1 MVRRELA
8 LLKLENME
16 NQLIEIQDLQVGDE
30 IMISCQ
36 SYFKYLKVLTP
47 PTLSKTKKIWRTQQ
61 PAYTNFK
68 CTTRQEQVVR
78 YSYTDRN
85 GNIVNRMAKEW
96 IVSPEDHNMRIS
108 QDLND
113 RQIWLVKRETI

>member
-1 MVRRELA
+1 MVRRGPA

-47 PTLSKTKKIWRTQQ
+47 PTMSKTKTSWRTKQ
-61 PAYTNFK
+61 PLHANFR
-68 CTTRQEQVVR
+68 CTTRQDVVTT
-78 YSYTDRN
+78 YSYTDSK
-85 GNIVNRMAKEW
+85 GVVHNRVSKTW
-96 IVSPEDHNMRIS
+96 IPSADGHNLRVSV
-108 QDLND
+108 DLNE

>member
-1 MVRRELA
+1 
-8 LLKLENME
+8 ME

-47 PTLSKTKKIWRTQQ
+47 PTMSKTRTSWRTKK
-61 PAYTNFK
+61 PLYANFR
-68 CTTRQEQVVR
+68 CTTRQEEVLK
-78 YSYTDRN
+78 YSYTN
-85 GNIVNRMAKEW
+85 AQGQVINRMDKEW
-96 IVSPEDHNMRIS
+96 IPTPEDHNLRVS
-108 QDLND
+108 QDLNG